1 MKAIFHMNM
10 YTNKINQT
18 DDGCFFPQDITQL
31 YPDIEYISNVLV
43 WKYVT
48 NASFFDVSN
57 GKAQASVPT
66 LDYSMIKSARKI
78 MSGFFKEGFS
88 EGVISTL
95 LKKIRHFL
103 AKEFRT
109 PIDW

>member
-1 MKAIFHMNM
+1 MMDAFFR
-10 YTNKINQT
+10 KILLN
-18 DDGCFFPQDITQL
+18 

>member
-1 MKAIFHMNM
+1 MFWYGSTLPMLLFLM
-10 YTNKINQT
+10 S
-18 DDGCFFPQDITQL
+18 L
-31 YPDIEYISNVLV
+31 
-43 WKYVT
+43 
-48 NASFFDVSN
+48 SN